1 MSVVVV
7 VLPSEP
13 VTAMILHGQTAKNAS
28 ISLVTTA
35 PASRSC
41 LSAGISGCIP
51 GVRKTISACTPSKYP
66 SPTWSVAPSFSSS
79 KTSSSSLSRE
89 VLSQARTVSPRS
101 SSMRMSGRF
110 ETPMPST
117 AMRLPRKPSKYA
129 ETFSF
134 MVSSSFSRLYLH
146 YIRHRKKLQLV

>member
-41 LSAGISGCIP
+41 LSAGMSGCMP

-66 SPTWSVAPSFSSS
+66 SPTWSVAPS
-79 KTSSSSLSRE
+79 
-89 VLSQARTVSPRS
+89 RS
-101 SSMRMSGRF
+101 SSRTSRYTATRVPVQVLAQDDTMSAVSVIGAGEF
-110 ETPMPST
+110 VITTST
-117 AMRLPRKPSKYA
+117 KPIEA
-129 ETFSF
+129 GTQ
-134 MVSSSFSRLYLH
+134 V
-146 YIRHRKKLQLV
+146 KLADNG